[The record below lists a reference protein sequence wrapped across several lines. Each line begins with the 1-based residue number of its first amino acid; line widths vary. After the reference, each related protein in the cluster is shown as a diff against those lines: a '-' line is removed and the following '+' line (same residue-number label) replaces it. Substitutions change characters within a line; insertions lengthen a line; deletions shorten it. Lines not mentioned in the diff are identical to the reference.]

1 MKAEVS
7 KKIEKIMA
15 GMKCPKDFRCA
26 ESGFERLCKAEDIE
40 LDNHLL
46 CLEDN
51 PFQCNFSVVVETK
64 HFCTCPLRV
73 YLSKKLKNSPEGM
86 K

>member
-7 KKIEKIMA
+7 KKIEEIMA

-26 ESGFERLCKAEDIE
+26 ESGFERLCKAEDIGLE
-40 LDNHLL
+40 NHLL

-51 PFQCNFSVVVETK
+51 PFSATSLWFLKQNTSVHARCV
-64 HFCTCPLRV
+64 CI
-73 YLSKKLKNSPEGM
+73 
-86 K
+86 